1 MKKNDTGR
9 EKRRWQRKW
18 DISDRPSG
26 RRNML
31 IARIFYGNVDDRRAD
46 LLWIQ
51 FAFVGKIKFEIAR
64 ECVSH

>member
-1 MKKNDTGR
+1 
-9 EKRRWQRKW
+9 
-18 DISDRPSG
+18 
-26 RRNML
+26 ML